1 MLQGREKF
9 NQFTFFF
16 PTLNASRSLLIKLC
30 YKKDFDKDVVD
41 IAAGSVQRYKI
52 ELKNVDAVNTF
63 IRKIKEMADEEAHTL
78 YQQTS
83 EVLITKILSA

>member
-9 NQFTFFF
+9 NQFTFVL
-16 PTLNASRSLLIKLC
+16 PKLNASRSLLIKLC
-30 YKKDFDKDVVD
+30 YKKDADKDAVD
-41 IAAGSVQRYKI
+41 IAVGSVQRYKI

-63 IRKIKEMADEEAHTL
+63 IRKIKEMADEEAHWL

-83 EVLITKILSA
+83 EVLITKIFST